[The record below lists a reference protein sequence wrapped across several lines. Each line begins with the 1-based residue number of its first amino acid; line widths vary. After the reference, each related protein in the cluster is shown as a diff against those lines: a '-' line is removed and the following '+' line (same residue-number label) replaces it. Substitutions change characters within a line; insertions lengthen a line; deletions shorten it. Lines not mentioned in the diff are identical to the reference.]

1 MPAFIRPLTL
11 PFTVLDTPHYIVDPH
26 PFDGDDLEM
35 MADKLHTDLTRP
47 RFRRDGSTYFLT
59 VAELANEYT
68 VRAVECIEFPDV
80 DWTPTVAQVWH
91 DCMMCRANYLLNW
104 LGLA

>member
-11 PFTVLDTPHYIVDPH
+11 PFDVLASPYPIVDAH
-26 PFDGDDLEM
+26 PYDGDDMEM
-35 MADKLHTDLTRP
+35 MADNLQRNISYP
-47 RFRRDGSTYFLT
+47 RYNRDGSTYFLT
-59 VAELANEYT
+59 VAELANEC
-68 VRAVECIEFPDV
+68 VVQAVESIEFPDA
-80 DWTPTVAQVWH
+80 DWTEYDRQVWH